1 MDNGDNSDMGPKV
14 ADWRFGPAQVWYD
27 MLDVPETGEGF
38 NYGFK
43 IKEKVN
49 RSVPIIHKLN
59 FVQPKNIFLNVVS
72 LFLVHFP
79 ILIYILLFCS
89 YRQKKMK
96 RSQKR
101 SFQTMLI

>member
-49 RSVPIIHKLN
+49 QSGIHKLN
-59 FVQPKNIFLNVVS
+59 LSNLKT
-72 LFLVHFP
+72 
-79 ILIYILLFCS
+79 FCS
-89 YRQKKMK
+89 FF
-96 RSQKR
+96 
-101 SFQTMLI
+101 SFRWISPY